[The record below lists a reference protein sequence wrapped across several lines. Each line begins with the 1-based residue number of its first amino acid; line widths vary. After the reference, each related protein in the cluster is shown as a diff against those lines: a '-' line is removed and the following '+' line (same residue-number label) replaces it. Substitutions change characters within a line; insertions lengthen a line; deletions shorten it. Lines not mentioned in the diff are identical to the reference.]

1 MVYGESE
8 FEIAPQLDD
17 GEQAETM
24 HLTVAERYERL
35 TDWMAQETQRYDQ
48 LQAVKTYFQNRL
60 DGLQSILDDG
70 VNPEIPAEDHDAHIA
85 FAAHGKNILENHI
98 EETSS
103 DLRKW
108 DEVDVR
114 EYILCQLK
122 FGLCGEDNPSVRITS
137 RSPEYR
143 HIYRV
148 SPHGQLK
155 EGRDEEIMGKIT
167 TVDFH
172 PGKGGEMTVLDRVGH
187 YWLAAPIIDRDNN
200 YQTVFSLS
208 EV

>member
-1 MVYGESE
+1 MARGEFG
-8 FEIAPQLDD
+8 FEIISPFDD
-17 GEQAETM
+17 GEQAEAT
-24 HLTVAERYERL
+24 HLAVAERYERL

-60 DGLQSILDDG
+60 DSLQSILDDG
-70 VNPEIPAEDHDAHIA
+70 VNSEIPAEDHDAHIA

-98 EETSS
+98 EEISS

-108 DEVDVR
+108 DDVDVR

-122 FGLCGEDNPSVRITS
+122 FDLCGEDNPFVYIAS
-137 RSPEYR
+137 RDSEHR

-148 SPHGQLK
+148 SPHGRLK
-155 EGRDEEIMGKIT
+155 GDRDKEIMGKIT
-167 TVDFH
+167 KVDFH
-172 PGKGGEMTVLDRVGH
+172 PGNGGEITVQDRIGH
-187 YWLAAPIIDRDNN
+187 YWLVAPIIDRDNN

-208 EV
+208 EA